1 LRKKTKQE
9 QLLFFK
15 ATTFEIKQNPKI
27 PRSKI
32 EKDRRQIQD
41 KSLLFLKKSFVGE
54 E

>member
-15 ATTFEIKQNPKI
+15 ATTFEIK
-27 PRSKI
+27 
-32 EKDRRQIQD
+32 EKDRRQIPD